1 MNTTRLV
8 SVFVPSQES
17 ADREVG
23 WSAPDLEECPQV
35 QSNLLNEGTG
45 GRILQ
50 VTGYLNG
57 ELSYF
62 EYTYEASTNKS
73 GVSLVRVWTEKR
85 SVFHVEFNK
94 QGREMSKQVVT
105 KLSSQ
110 EDVVKANPVA
120 VNVIMSYLN
129 TQLGGELA

>member
-1 MNTTRLV
+1 MSSREPV
-8 SVFVPSQES
+8 
-17 ADREVG
+17 DREAV
-23 WSAPDLEECPQV
+23 WSVPGLDECPQV
-35 QSNLLNEGTG
+35 QRNTLNEDSD

-50 VTGYLNG
+50 ISGYLNG

-62 EYTYEASTNKS
+62 EYTYEASIDEGKV
-73 GVSLVRVWTEKR
+73 GFARVWTEKHA
-85 SVFHVEFNK
+85 VIHAEFDK
-94 QGREMSKQVVT
+94 RGRELSNRVVA
-105 KLSSQ
+105 KLFSQ